1 MTGNSILARAQRG
14 GPALVTASEI
24 ASFVYCP
31 EQWRLQH
38 GLGLEPGNRAAL
50 DAGTRH
56 HAGKA
61 VAEHLAG
68 AALALGRLLVLLA
81 LLALLLW
88 VGTR

>member
-1 MTGNSILARAQRG
+1 MRLRAQRGG

-38 GLGLEPGNRAAL
+38 GLGLEPGNRDAL

-56 HAGKA
+56 HARKT
-61 VAEHLAG
+61 VAERLAG